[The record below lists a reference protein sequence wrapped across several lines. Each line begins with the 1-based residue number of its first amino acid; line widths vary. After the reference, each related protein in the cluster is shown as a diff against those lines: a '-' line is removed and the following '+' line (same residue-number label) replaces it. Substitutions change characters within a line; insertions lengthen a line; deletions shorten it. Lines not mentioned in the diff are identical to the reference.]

1 MEGFM
6 LIPKVT
12 GPIPVTDISH
22 PLMASYSLDLAS
34 LGYVEEEFFISGKAN
49 IYNWDAFV
57 LFYQWDANSKLE
69 VITPDYPYTVR
80 ILVRRPV
87 KASKFSG
94 NIILEGIHTFFGGID
109 IVWGKCHEYIMSHGD
124 VWVGISQPAAL
135 SLLKTFDPVRY
146 GPIFGTH
153 DGLIWDIISQVG
165 ALLKSKSKANPLYG
179 YKVEYLYG
187 TGYSQTCAL
196 LITYINAMHELAK
209 LDGNKPIY
217 DGYLPFAAGVRP
229 TTKLNSIKSLNVPVI
244 QVQTQSE
251 ILSTY
256 VTRKPDSDDPGD
268 RYRRYEIPAA
278 THNYTEPFTYG
289 VLLQDSD
296 RLNVTRPVNIPPG
309 PFILNDFPLHYFLN
323 GALANLDLW
332 VRTGTPPPKAE
343 RVVVKD
349 GGTSKAAVI
358 MDDFGNA
365 LGGVR
370 TPYVD
375 VPVAT
380 YRTGFPDQAAGYK
393 IPFVDALL
401 KKLYRNHDN
410 YVSRVTQ
417 STEKMVKER
426 WVTDADAYKI
436 IKEAESS
443 NVLKDSKKHRNQ

>member
-1 MEGFM
+1 MEDSM

-12 GPIPVTDISH
+12 GPIPVTDISR

-34 LGYVEEEFFISGKAN
+34 LGYIEEEYFISGKAN

-69 VITPDYPYTVR
+69 IITPDFPYTIR
-80 ILVRRPV
+80 ILVRRPI
-87 KASKFSG
+87 KAKKFSG

-109 IVWGKCHEYIMSHGD
+109 IVWGKCHDYIISHGD
-124 VWVGISQPAAL
+124 AWVGISQPAAL
-135 SLLKTFDPVRY
+135 STLKTFDPVRY

-179 YKVEYLYG
+179 YKVEYLYA

-196 LITYINAMHELAK
+196 IITYINAMHEVTTVNE
-209 LDGNKPIY
+209 NKPIY

-229 TTKLNSIKSLNVPVI
+229 TTKRNLIKQCNVPII

-251 ILSTY
+251 ILSTF
-256 VTRKPDSDDPGD
+256 VTRRPDGD
-268 RYRRYEIPAA
+268 EYGNRYRRYEIPAA
-278 THNYTEPFTYG
+278 THNYTEPFAYG
-289 VLLQDSD
+289 LPLEDSN
-296 RLNVTRPVNIPPG
+296 RLNVTRIVNKPTG

-323 GALANLDLW
+323 GAIANLDLW
-332 VRTGTPPPKAE
+332 VRSGTPPPKAE
-343 RVVVKD
+343 WVAVKNGD
-349 GGTSKAAVI
+349 TSKAAVI

-365 LGGVR
+365 IGGVR

-380 YRTGFPDQAAGYK
+380 YGTGFPDQAGGYK
-393 IPFVDALL
+393 LPFVDALL
-401 KKLYRNHDN
+401 KKLYRNHDD
-410 YVSRVTQ
+410 YVNQVAQ
-417 STEKMVKER
+417 STDKMLKDR
-426 WVTDADAYKI
+426 WVTSIDAHKI
-436 IKEAESS
+436 IREAEHS
-443 NVLKDSKKHRNQ
+443 NVLVKRLK